1 MTPELTVAEQAALTS
16 GNDAWHTTPVETAG
30 LPAITV
36 TDGPHGV
43 RLQADPRDM
52 LRGQPA
58 TCFPPAVASASTW
71 DPALLRRMG
80 EALGDE
86 CRAMDVAVLL
96 GPGIN
101 LKRSPL
107 GGRNFEYFSEDPLLA
122 GVLAT
127 EWVNGLQSRNV
138 GASLKHFAV
147 NSQETDRLRVSADV
161 DMRTLREMYLRA
173 FHRVI
178 TRARPWTVMCAYNKV
193 NGVYASQ
200 HHWLLTQLLRD
211 EWGYEGVV
219 VSDWGAV
226 ADRVA
231 AVAAGLDLTMP
242 GPDPAGDQELVDAVA
257 DGRLDAA
264 LLARNAGRVSAL
276 VGKAAERTPGRYDE
290 AEHHALAREIAGRAV
305 VLLKNDA
312 LPGSKQGILPL
323 DPDAAQSIAVIGEF
337 ARTPR
342 YQGGGSSQIT
352 PTRLDDALTEI
363 TATAQGTVLF
373 APGYLTS
380 ASAAQEAAAGDGET
394 EAEADQDL
402 LAEAVALAAASDVAL
417 VFAGSAHE
425 TEGADRDGID
435 LPEAHRELIEQ
446 VAAANPRTVVIL
458 SNGAVL
464 STSGWDAAVPALIE
478 GWLLGQ
484 AGGSAIA
491 DVLFGRVNPSGR
503 LAETIPLKLQD
514 HPSYLDFPGEHG
526 HVRYGEGLHVGY
538 RGFDAREQPVA
549 YPFGFGLAY
558 TTFEYGQPAATATD
572 AGIEVRV
579 PVTNAGQ
586 RDGREVVQVYVS
598 LPGSA
603 VRRAPRELK
612 AFASVPVAAG
622 ETVAVT
628 LLIERDDLA
637 YWDTRLGRWVV
648 EGGEYHCAVGA
659 SSRDL
664 RGTAVAEVKGDDARV
679 PLTTDSTLGEW
690 LADPRGAQVVG
701 QALAGAAARPDGRG
715 LQRPD
720 DAAVPQR
727 HPARPD
733 GRLPRQPAD
742 PAAHRGAG
750 CRRQRLS
757 SGRRRRD
764 KALASSG
771 PHRLVFPPGERTFHE
786 SHAPASSPG
795 GTTARAPAPQPRRP
809 RHVRREAARA

>member
-16 GNDAWHTTPVETAG
+16 GNDAWHTTQVETAG

-96 GPGIN
+96 GPGVN

-161 DMRTLREMYLRA
+161 EMRTLREMYLRA

-178 TRARPWTVMCAYNKV
+178 TRARPWTVMCAYNKI

-200 HHWLLTQLLRD
+200 HHWLLTQVLRD

-242 GPDPAGDQELVDAVA
+242 GPDPAGDKELIDAVA

-264 LLARNAGRVSAL
+264 LLARNAARVSAL
-276 VGKAAERTPGRYDE
+276 VGKAADRTPGRYDQ

-380 ASAAQEAAAGDGET
+380 GTAAQESAAQDGET
-394 EAEADQDL
+394 EAQADRDL

-417 VFAGSAHE
+417 VFAGSTHE

-435 LPEAHRELIEQ
+435 LPEAHQALIEQ

-464 STSGWDAAVPALIE
+464 STAGWDAAVPALIE

-503 LAETIPLKLQD
+503 LAETIPLKLPD

-549 YPFGFGLAY
+549 YPFGFGLSY

-622 ETVAVT
+622 ETAEVR

-690 LADPRGAQVVG
+690 LADPRGAQVLG
-701 QALAGAAARPDGRG
+701 QAFAGAADADGMM
-715 LQRPD
+715 
-720 DAAVPQR
+720 AAIFSDPTMLLFLSAIPLGRMAAFPGSPLTPQLI
-727 HPARPD
+727 AE
-733 GRLPRQPAD
+733 LV
-742 PAAHRGAG
+742 AAAN
-750 CRRQRLS
+750 
-757 SGRRRRD
+757 
-764 KALASSG
+764 A
-771 PHRLVFPPGERTFHE
+771 
-786 SHAPASSPG
+786 
-795 GTTARAPAPQPRRP
+795 
-809 RHVRREAARA
+809 

>member
-16 GNDAWHTTPVETAG
+16 GNDAWHTTAVEAAG

-36 TDGPHGV
+36 ADGPHGV
-43 RLQADPRDM
+43 RVEAADPRDR
-52 LRGQPA
+52 LKGQPA

-86 CRAMDVAVLL
+86 CRAMGVAVLL

-161 DMRTLREMYLRA
+161 EMRTLREMYLRA

-200 HHWLLTQLLRD
+200 DPWLLTQVLRD
-211 EWGYEGVV
+211 EWGYEGLV

-242 GPDPAGDQELVDAVA
+242 GPDPVGDQDLVDAVA
-257 DGRLDAA
+257 GGRLDPA
-264 LLARNAGRVSAL
+264 LLARNAGRVAAL
-276 VGKAAERTPGRYDE
+276 VGKAAERTPGEYDQ
-290 AEHHALAREIAGRAV
+290 AEHHALAREIAGRAI
-305 VLLKNDA
+305 VLLKNDP
-312 LPGSKQGILPL
+312 LPGSQQGILPL

-342 YQGGGSSQIT
+342 YQGGGSSRIT

-373 APGYLTS
+373 APGYLTD
-380 ASAAQEAAAGDGET
+380 ATAAQESAAGDGET
-394 EAEADQDL
+394 EAEAMRDL

-417 VFAGSAHE
+417 VFAGSTHE

-435 LPEAHRELIEQ
+435 LPAAHRELIER

-464 STSGWDAAVPALIE
+464 ATAGWDAAVPALVE

-484 AGGSAIA
+484 AGGSAVA
-491 DVLFGRVNPSGR
+491 DVLFGRVSPSGR
-503 LAETIPLKLQD
+503 LAETIPLRLPD

-549 YPFGFGLAY
+549 YPFGFGLSY

-579 PVTNAGQ
+579 PVTNAGP

-612 AFASVPVAAG
+612 AFASVPLTAG
-622 ETVAVT
+622 ETAHVT
-628 LLIERDDLA
+628 LVIERDDLA

-679 PLTTDSTLGEW
+679 PLSADSTLGEW
-690 LADPRGAQVVG
+690 FADPRGAQVLMEAFAGVAGGDADG
-701 QALAGAAARPDGRG
+701 QLEAVLADPTMLMFLSAVPLGRMAAFPGSPLTPQLITELVAAAN
-715 LQRPD
+715 
-720 DAAVPQR
+720 A
-727 HPARPD
+727 
-733 GRLPRQPAD
+733 
-742 PAAHRGAG
+742 
-750 CRRQRLS
+750 
-757 SGRRRRD
+757 
-764 KALASSG
+764 
-771 PHRLVFPPGERTFHE
+771 
-786 SHAPASSPG
+786 
-795 GTTARAPAPQPRRP
+795 
-809 RHVRREAARA
+809 